1 MMRENDKIEFKETLN
16 DKLEKEVV
24 AFLNSNYGGSV
35 YIGIKDNGEIKGVED
50 SDKTMLEIENRIRDR
65 ISPSSLGLYEIIE
78 LEENGK
84 KYIQIAISSGDKKP
98 YYVKSKGM
106 CPEGCYIRV
115 GTASEKMNE
124 DMIYALF
131 EKRKKV
137 TITTL
142 SSPKQ
147 DLTFKELEIYYRNAG
162 YDVGHNFFK
171 QLNFYNANN
180 EFNYLAY
187 LFADNNDVSIQIA
200 KYEDDTIY
208 ELKERVQVGRQSL
221 LRIAD
226 EVLNKFKKENTIYT
240 KITNSKREEVKKFD
254 DIALREIIVNALVH
268 NDYSKGAYPSFE
280 IFKNHI
286 EISSFGGL
294 PQNLTEE
301 DFFEGFSLPVNPE
314 LIRIFHDIGFV
325 ERLGTGIRRVLRVY
339 PKEIFKFSPNF
350 IRVNIPF
357 NKGLNNSK
365 ELSLEEKILRC
376 IEVNQKITRKE
387 LSEIIGVSESTIY
400 REINKLQKEKRIER
414 IGSNKDGYWK
424 VK

>member
-1 MMRENDKIEFKETLN
+1 MKENDKIEFKEELN
-16 DKLEKEVV
+16 DKLEKEIV
-24 AFLNSNYGGSV
+24 AFLNSNCGGSV
-35 YIGIKDNGEIKGVED
+35 YIGVKDNGEIKGVED
-50 SDKTMLEIENRIRDR
+50 IDKTMLEIQNRIRDR
-65 ISPSSLGLYEIIE
+65 IAPSSLGLYEIIE
-78 LEENGK
+78 LRENNK
-84 KYIQIAISSGDKKP
+84 KYIQIAVSSGDKKP
-98 YYVKSKGM
+98 YYLKSKGM

-124 DMIYALF
+124 DMIYTLF

-137 TITTL
+137 TLITL
-142 SSPKQ
+142 VSPKQ
-147 DLTFKELEIYYRNAG
+147 DLTFKELEIYYKNAG
-162 YDVGHNFFK
+162 YDVGKNFLK
-171 QLNFYNANN
+171 QLSFYNQNN

-187 LFADNNDVSIQIA
+187 LFSDNNDVSIQIA
-200 KYEDDTIY
+200 KYKDDTIY
-208 ELKERVQVGRQSL
+208 DLEERIQVGKQSL
-221 LRIAD
+221 LRVAD

-240 KITNSKREEVKKFD
+240 RITDSKREEVKKFD
-254 DIALREIIVNALVH
+254 EIALREIIVNALVH

-280 IFKNHI
+280 IFENHI
-286 EISSFGGL
+286 EVSSFGGL

-350 IRVNIPF
+350 IRVSIPF
-357 NKGLNNSK
+357 NKGLFGKENS
-365 ELSLEEKILRC
+365 SLKDKILN
-376 IEVNQKITRKE
+376 ILNENPKINRKQ
-387 LSEIIGVSESTIY
+387 LGEILDVSESTIY
-400 REINKLQKEKRIER
+400 REINKLQKERKIER